1 MAVCDVCKGRLGLK
15 RLHRRLAI
23 PEYRSMIGFWPWIH
37 IKVCDDC
44 VTGHD
49 RDFRE
54 RLALL
59 APDVFENDEPIVRKV
74 CLACG
79 AAEADVAWHPQS
91 KWTDA
96 AGRPARR
103 ATFYLCGDHADL
115 PYVDG
120 IVVGTNLVSR
130 SRMAEVLEELPV
142 VGPDLV
148 KRVERWDPEQDHGPA
163 GAADFAAE
171 RGSDEVLDDAMQF
184 WEGTPEGLEAR
195 AAWLG
200 PVRRDYRMRYR
211 LDLVRDFDDG
221 RREAFVVIRT
231 GPEAFTTY
239 RTAGQAP
246 REGRLP

>member
-1 MAVCDVCKGRLGLK
+1 MAVCDICKERQGLK

-37 IKVCDDC
+37 IKVCDTC
-44 VTGHD
+44 VAGHD

-59 APDVFENDEPIVRKV
+59 APDVFENDEPIVRQV

-79 AAEADVAWHPQS
+79 TAETNVAWHQHS
-91 KWTDA
+91 KWLDA
-96 AGRPARR
+96 AGRPTRR
-103 ATFYLCGDHADL
+103 ATFYLCGEHADL

-120 IVVGTNLVSR
+120 IVVGTNLTSR

-142 VGPDLV
+142 VGPALI
-148 KRVERWDPEQDHGPA
+148 KRVERWDPQGDRGPA
-163 GAADFAAE
+163 GAADFAAG
-171 RGSDEVLDDAMQF
+171 RGPDDTLADAMRF
-184 WEGTPEGLEAR
+184 WQDSPHGLEAK

-221 RREAFVVIRT
+221 RRETFVAIRT
-231 GPEAFTTY
+231 AAEEFVTY
-239 RTAGQAP
+239 RTVGEAP
-246 REGRLP
+246 REGRSP

>member
-1 MAVCDVCKGRLGLK
+1 MAVCNICKQRHR

-37 IKVCDDC
+37 IKVCEDC
-44 VTGHD
+44 VAGHD

-59 APDVFENDEPIVRKV
+59 APDVFENNEPIVRQV

-79 AAEADVAWHPQS
+79 AAETDVAWHRHS
-91 KWTDA
+91 KWLDA
-96 AGRPARR
+96 AGRPTRR
-103 ATFYLCGDHADL
+103 ATFYLCGEHADL
-115 PYVDG
+115 PYVG
-120 IVVGTNLVSR
+120 GVVVGTNLASR

-142 VGPDLV
+142 VGPELI
-148 KRVERWDPEQDHGPA
+148 KRVERWDPEQDRGPS
-163 GAADFAAE
+163 GAADFAAG
-171 RGSDEVLDDAMQF
+171 RGPDDTLAEAMRF
-184 WEGTPEGLEAR
+184 WEDSPHGLEAK

-211 LDLVRDFDDG
+211 LDLVRDLDDG
-221 RREAFVVIRT
+221 RRETFVVVRT
-231 GPEAFTTY
+231 AAEQFVTY
-239 RTAGQAP
+239 RTVGNAP

>member
-1 MAVCDVCKGRLGLK
+1 MAVCDVCKGRQGLK

-59 APDVFENDEPIVRKV
+59 APDVFENDEPIVRQV

-79 AAEADVAWHPQS
+79 AAETDVAWHRHS
-91 KWTDA
+91 KWLDA

-115 PYVDG
+115 PYVGG
-120 IVVGTNLVSR
+120 IVVGTNLVSH

-142 VGPDLV
+142 AGTDLL
-148 KRVERWDPEQDHGPA
+148 KRVERWDPQGDDGPA
-163 GAADFAAE
+163 EATDFAAG
-171 RGSDEVLDDAMQF
+171 RTADETLDGAMQF
-184 WEGTPEGLEAR
+184 WEGTPDGLEAR

-221 RREAFVVIRT
+221 RRETLVVIRT
-231 GPEAFTTY
+231 GAEAFTTY
-239 RTAGQAP
+239 RTVGKSP
-246 REGRLP
+246 REARLP

>member
-23 PEYRSMIGFWPWIH
+23 PEYRSMIGFWPWLH

-130 SRMAEVLEELPV
+130 SRMAEVLQELPV

-171 RGSDEVLDDAMQF
+171 RGSDDVLDDTMQF

-221 RREAFVVIRT
+221 RREALVVIRT
-231 GPEAFTTY
+231 GPEVFITY